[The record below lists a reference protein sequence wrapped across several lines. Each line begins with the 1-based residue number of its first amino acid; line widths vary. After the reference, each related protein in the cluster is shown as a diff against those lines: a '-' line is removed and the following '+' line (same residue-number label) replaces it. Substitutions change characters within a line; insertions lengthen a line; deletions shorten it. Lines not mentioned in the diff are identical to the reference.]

1 MKKIE
6 KKCSKFT
13 KLLIVFGMLFTNLS
27 PLSIVFA
34 ESVNSDVTVSV
45 NNDKL
50 NVNYLGDIDDTD
62 EISVEVNENYT
73 YLDNTTDNSQDA
85 SKVLLG
91 SDFGTNGV
99 ELDSALL
106 SNVIF
111 DGLYE
116 VNVKLYNK
124 TDSEELGE
132 VNFSKNIK
140 HQSGLSYKVYDGT
153 GVTEIIPSS
162 EGKYGVDGEFIIK
175 YKVLAG
181 KISPSDV
188 FKDETTGDFYTA
200 SQLLE
205 KEYSIVENKD
215 GNLYGEYNVLF
226 KVALTKSAG
235 ETTEDFVLEDS
246 VNVMY
251 GEYSDNADLLNSS
264 ADSLLMNSKYIFS
277 GEDKDGKIFVLPTNQ
292 KYLATDILD
301 ILDLA
306 YINNDKV
313 NYVISNSE
321 YSDVMSA
328 TDEVYVDDET
338 VVTITSGDLT
348 ITYKCVMLGDL
359 NNDGIIDNA
368 DLKLLVEKIVNE
380 TEVNDKTDVYKDD
393 ALNTYD
399 AQSMAQVIENN
410 SWDGDVVRMDA
421 TFEPRLELVN
431 EDIVSGDTFV
441 VKYVLP
447 IEQYNVSGIAG
458 LVNYDKS
465 LMELVNINVK
475 NDFIGA
481 NNNGKFL
488 YLGNSLDSSNSE
500 YVMLELTFKALSS
513 GNGTIS
519 VTDNELFNKDTYYNI
534 QDVDVSTQVVI
545 NTSADNKLSSL
556 KVAGQEIQLKSD
568 VLEYRISVDN
578 DVVTPNVEAITNN
591 VAAKVTSIEAPE
603 ELVEGDNIIKVKV
616 TAENGDELVYTII
629 VNRKAKESND
639 NNNSTE
645 TKETKETSSIE
656 DVIYPMYIPSNTY
669 LSNKEKVSKDGGER
683 LILTFDGDNPFMLIE
698 ETVSYEKEH
707 LIVPTYGELE
717 LMASTIAIVNDNSVN
732 WIDNNIEYYVVSD
745 KLSKSELLDIARSVS
760 VLPVSK

>member
-1 MKKIE
+1 MKKIG

-124 TDSEELGE
+124 TDLEELGE
-132 VNFSKNIK
+132 VNFSKNIE

-235 ETTEDFVLEDS
+235 EDTEDFVLEDS

-264 ADSLLMNSKYIFS
+264 ADNLLMNSKYIFS
-277 GEDKDGKIFVLPTNQ
+277 GEDKAGKIFVLPTNQ

-321 YSDVMSA
+321 YSDVMNA

-393 ALNTYD
+393 SLNTYD

-534 QDVDVSTQVVI
+534 QDMDVSTQVVI
-545 NTSADNKLSSL
+545 NTSADNKLRSL

-639 NNNSTE
+639 NNNSTKPVSYQNDNNVAE
-645 TKETKETSSIE
+645 DTQEDINLPAIDDKKNDAIKDNKKDDEKKENNTSRI
-656 DVIYPMYIPSNTY
+656 IIII
-669 LSNKEKVSKDGGER
+669 
-683 LILTFDGDNPFMLIE
+683 LILLVIAGLIYLIFKDDEEDDDIKKANKDINKLKKDNI
-698 ETVSYEKEH
+698 K
-707 LIVPTYGELE
+707 
-717 LMASTIAIVNDNSVN
+717 AST
-732 WIDNNIEYYVVSD
+732 
-745 KLSKSELLDIARSVS
+745 SKSNIKK
-760 VLPVSK
+760 SKK

>member
-116 VNVKLYNK
+116 VNVKLYNI
-124 TDSEELGE
+124 TDSEKLGE
-132 VNFSKNIK
+132 VIFSKNIE

-162 EGKYGVDGEFIIK
+162 EGKYGVDGEFIVK

-181 KISPSDV
+181 NISPSDV

-235 ETTEDFVLEDS
+235 EATEDFVLEDS

-277 GEDKDGKIFVLPTNQ
+277 GEDKAGKIFVLPTNQ

-348 ITYKCVMLGDL
+348 ITYNCVMLGDL

-410 SWDGDVVRMDA
+410 SWDGDVVIMDA

-639 NNNSTE
+639 NNNSTKPVSYQNDNNVAE
-645 TKETKETSSIE
+645 DTQEDINLPAIDDKKNDAIKDNKKDDEKKDNNTSRI
-656 DVIYPMYIPSNTY
+656 VIII
-669 LSNKEKVSKDGGER
+669 
-683 LILTFDGDNPFMLIE
+683 LILLVIAGLIYLIFKDDEEDDDIKKANKDINKLKKDNI
-698 ETVSYEKEH
+698 K
-707 LIVPTYGELE
+707 
-717 LMASTIAIVNDNSVN
+717 AST
-732 WIDNNIEYYVVSD
+732 
-745 KLSKSELLDIARSVS
+745 SKSNIKK
-760 VLPVSK
+760 SKK

>member
-1 MKKIE
+1 MKKIG

-62 EISVEVNENYT
+62 EISVAVNENYT

-99 ELDSALL
+99 EIDSALL

-116 VNVKLYNK
+116 VNVKLYNL

-132 VNFSKNIK
+132 VIFSKNIE

-162 EGKYGVDGEFIIK
+162 EGKYGVDGEFIVK

-277 GEDKDGKIFVLPTNQ
+277 GEDKAGKIFVLPTNQ

-410 SWDGDVVRMDA
+410 SWDGDVVIMDA

-534 QDVDVSTQVVI
+534 QDMDVSTQVVI

-639 NNNSTE
+639 NNNSTKPVSYQNDNNVAE
-645 TKETKETSSIE
+645 DTQEDINLPAIDDKKNDAIKDNKKDDEKKDNNTSRI
-656 DVIYPMYIPSNTY
+656 VIII
-669 LSNKEKVSKDGGER
+669 
-683 LILTFDGDNPFMLIE
+683 LILLVIAGLIYLIFKDDEEDDDIKKANKDINKLKKDNI
-698 ETVSYEKEH
+698 K
-707 LIVPTYGELE
+707 
-717 LMASTIAIVNDNSVN
+717 AST
-732 WIDNNIEYYVVSD
+732 
-745 KLSKSELLDIARSVS
+745 SKSNIKK
-760 VLPVSK
+760 SKK

>member
-1 MKKIE
+1 MKKIG

-45 NNDKL
+45 NNGKL

-91 SDFGTNGV
+91 SDFGKNGV

-132 VNFSKNIK
+132 VIFSKNIE

-162 EGKYGVDGEFIIK
+162 EGKYGVDGEFIVK

-188 FKDETTGDFYTA
+188 FKDKTTGDFYTA

-264 ADSLLMNSKYIFS
+264 ADNLLMNSKYIFS
-277 GEDKDGKIFVLPTNQ
+277 GEDKAGKIFVLPTNQ

-321 YSDVMSA
+321 YSDVINA

-534 QDVDVSTQVVI
+534 QDMDVSTQVVI

-639 NNNSTE
+639 NNNSTKPVSYQNDNNVAE
-645 TKETKETSSIE
+645 DTQEDINLPAIDDKKNDAIKDNKKDDEKKDNNTSRI
-656 DVIYPMYIPSNTY
+656 VIII
-669 LSNKEKVSKDGGER
+669 
-683 LILTFDGDNPFMLIE
+683 LILLVIAGLIYLIFKDDEEDDDIKKTNKDINKLKKDNI
-698 ETVSYEKEH
+698 K
-707 LIVPTYGELE
+707 
-717 LMASTIAIVNDNSVN
+717 AST
-732 WIDNNIEYYVVSD
+732 
-745 KLSKSELLDIARSVS
+745 SKSNIKK
-760 VLPVSK
+760 SKK

>member
-1 MKKIE
+1 MKKIG

-45 NNDKL
+45 NNGKL

-62 EISVEVNENYT
+62 EISVVVNENYT

-85 SKVLLG
+85 SMVLLG

-132 VNFSKNIK
+132 VNFSKNIE

-162 EGKYGVDGEFIIK
+162 EGKYGVDGEFIVK

-235 ETTEDFVLEDS
+235 EATEDFVLEDS

-277 GEDKDGKIFVLPTNQ
+277 GEDKAGKIFVLPTNQ

-410 SWDGDVVRMDA
+410 SWDGDVAIMDA

-534 QDVDVSTQVVI
+534 QDMDVSTQVVI

-639 NNNSTE
+639 NNNSTKPVSYQNDNNVAE
-645 TKETKETSSIE
+645 DTQEDINLPAIDDKKNDAIKDNKKDDEKKENNTSRI
-656 DVIYPMYIPSNTY
+656 IIII
-669 LSNKEKVSKDGGER
+669 
-683 LILTFDGDNPFMLIE
+683 LILLVIAGLIYLIFKDDEEDDDIKKANKDINKLKKDNI
-698 ETVSYEKEH
+698 K
-707 LIVPTYGELE
+707 
-717 LMASTIAIVNDNSVN
+717 AST
-732 WIDNNIEYYVVSD
+732 
-745 KLSKSELLDIARSVS
+745 SKSNIKK
-760 VLPVSK
+760 SKK

>member
-1 MKKIE
+1 MKKIG

-62 EISVEVNENYT
+62 EISVVVNENYT

-116 VNVKLYNK
+116 VNVKLYNI
-124 TDSEELGE
+124 TDSEKLGE
-132 VNFSKNIK
+132 VIFSKNIE

-226 KVALTKSAG
+226 NVALTKSAG
-235 ETTEDFVLEDS
+235 EATEDFVLEDS

-264 ADSLLMNSKYIFS
+264 ADNLLMNSKYIFS
-277 GEDKDGKIFVLPTNQ
+277 GEDKAGKIFVLPTNQ

-301 ILDLA
+301 ILNLA

-393 ALNTYD
+393 ALNTKD

-410 SWDGDVVRMDA
+410 SWDGDVAIMDA

-447 IEQYNVSGIAG
+447 IEQYNASGIAG

-534 QDVDVSTQVVI
+534 QDMDVSTQVVI

-639 NNNSTE
+639 NNNSTKPVSYQNDNNVAE
-645 TKETKETSSIE
+645 DTQEDINLPAIDDKKNDAIKDNKKDDEKKENNTSRI
-656 DVIYPMYIPSNTY
+656 IIII
-669 LSNKEKVSKDGGER
+669 
-683 LILTFDGDNPFMLIE
+683 LILLVIAGLIYLIFKDDEEDDDIKKANKDINKLKKDNI
-698 ETVSYEKEH
+698 K
-707 LIVPTYGELE
+707 
-717 LMASTIAIVNDNSVN
+717 AST
-732 WIDNNIEYYVVSD
+732 
-745 KLSKSELLDIARSVS
+745 SKSNIKK
-760 VLPVSK
+760 SKK

>member
-1 MKKIE
+1 MKKIG

-45 NNDKL
+45 NNGKL

-62 EISVEVNENYT
+62 EISVVVNENYT

-99 ELDSALL
+99 ELNSALL

-132 VNFSKNIK
+132 VIFSKNIE

-162 EGKYGVDGEFIIK
+162 EGKYGVDGEFIVK

-393 ALNTYD
+393 ALNTKD

-410 SWDGDVVRMDA
+410 SWDGDVVIMDA

-534 QDVDVSTQVVI
+534 QDMDVSTQVVI

-639 NNNSTE
+639 NNNSTKPVSYQNDNNVAE
-645 TKETKETSSIE
+645 DTQEDINLPAIDDKKNDAIKDNKKDDEKKENNTSRI
-656 DVIYPMYIPSNTY
+656 IIII
-669 LSNKEKVSKDGGER
+669 
-683 LILTFDGDNPFMLIE
+683 LILLVIAGLIYLIFKDDEEDDDIKKANKDINKLKKDNI
-698 ETVSYEKEH
+698 K
-707 LIVPTYGELE
+707 
-717 LMASTIAIVNDNSVN
+717 AST
-732 WIDNNIEYYVVSD
+732 
-745 KLSKSELLDIARSVS
+745 SKSNIKK
-760 VLPVSK
+760 SKK

>member
-1 MKKIE
+1 MKKIG

-62 EISVEVNENYT
+62 EISVVVNENYT

-99 ELDSALL
+99 EIDSALL

-116 VNVKLYNK
+116 VNVKLCNL

-132 VNFSKNIK
+132 VIFSKNIE

-162 EGKYGVDGEFIIK
+162 EGKYGVDGEFIVK

-235 ETTEDFVLEDS
+235 EATEDFVLEDS

-277 GEDKDGKIFVLPTNQ
+277 GEDKAGKIFVLPTNQ
-292 KYLATDILD
+292 RYLATDILD

-639 NNNSTE
+639 NNNNSTKPVSYQNDNNVAE
-645 TKETKETSSIE
+645 DTQEDINLPAIDDKKNDAIKDNKKDDEKKENNTSRI
-656 DVIYPMYIPSNTY
+656 IIII
-669 LSNKEKVSKDGGER
+669 
-683 LILTFDGDNPFMLIE
+683 LILLVIAGLIYLIFKDDEEDDDIKKANKDINKLKKDNI
-698 ETVSYEKEH
+698 K
-707 LIVPTYGELE
+707 
-717 LMASTIAIVNDNSVN
+717 AST
-732 WIDNNIEYYVVSD
+732 
-745 KLSKSELLDIARSVS
+745 SKSNIKK
-760 VLPVSK
+760 SKK

>member
-62 EISVEVNENYT
+62 EISVAVNENYT

-99 ELDSALL
+99 ELNSALL

-116 VNVKLYNK
+116 VNVKLYNL

-132 VNFSKNIK
+132 VIFSKNIE

-162 EGKYGVDGEFIIK
+162 EGKYGVDGEFIVK

-277 GEDKDGKIFVLPTNQ
+277 GEDKAGKIFVLPTNQ

-410 SWDGDVVRMDA
+410 SWDGDVVIMDA

-441 VKYVLP
+441 VKYILP

-534 QDVDVSTQVVI
+534 QDMDVSTQVVI

-603 ELVEGDNIIKVKV
+603 ELVEGDNVIKVKV

-639 NNNSTE
+639 NNNSTKPVSYQNDNNVAE
-645 TKETKETSSIE
+645 DTQEDINLPAIDDKKNDAIKDNKKDDEKKDNNTSRI
-656 DVIYPMYIPSNTY
+656 VIII
-669 LSNKEKVSKDGGER
+669 
-683 LILTFDGDNPFMLIE
+683 LILLVIAGLIYLIFKDDEEDDDIKKANKDINKLKKDNI
-698 ETVSYEKEH
+698 K
-707 LIVPTYGELE
+707 
-717 LMASTIAIVNDNSVN
+717 AST
-732 WIDNNIEYYVVSD
+732 
-745 KLSKSELLDIARSVS
+745 SKSNIKK
-760 VLPVSK
+760 SKK

>member
-1 MKKIE
+1 MKKIG

-99 ELDSALL
+99 ELNSALL

-116 VNVKLYNK
+116 VNVKLYNL

-132 VNFSKNIK
+132 VNFSKNIE

-162 EGKYGVDGEFIIK
+162 EGKYGVDGEFIVK

-519 VTDNELFNKDTYYNI
+519 VTDNELFNKDNYYNI

-639 NNNSTE
+639 NNNSTKPVSYQNDNNVAE
-645 TKETKETSSIE
+645 DTQEDINLPAIDDKKNDAIKDNKKDDEKKDNNTSRI
-656 DVIYPMYIPSNTY
+656 VIII
-669 LSNKEKVSKDGGER
+669 
-683 LILTFDGDNPFMLIE
+683 LILLVIAGLIYLIFKDDEEDDDIKKANKDINKLKKDNI
-698 ETVSYEKEH
+698 K
-707 LIVPTYGELE
+707 
-717 LMASTIAIVNDNSVN
+717 AST
-732 WIDNNIEYYVVSD
+732 
-745 KLSKSELLDIARSVS
+745 SKSNIKK
-760 VLPVSK
+760 SKK

>member
-1 MKKIE
+1 MKKIG

-85 SKVLLG
+85 SMVLLG

-132 VNFSKNIK
+132 VNFSKNIE

-162 EGKYGVDGEFIIK
+162 EGKYGVDGEFIVK

-181 KISPSDV
+181 NISPSDV

-277 GEDKDGKIFVLPTNQ
+277 GEDKAGKIFVLPTNQ

-534 QDVDVSTQVVI
+534 QDMDVSTQVVI

-639 NNNSTE
+639 NNNSTKPVSYQNDNNVAE
-645 TKETKETSSIE
+645 DTQEDINLPAIDDKKNDAIKDNKKDDEKKDNNTSRI
-656 DVIYPMYIPSNTY
+656 VIII
-669 LSNKEKVSKDGGER
+669 
-683 LILTFDGDNPFMLIE
+683 LILLVIAGLIYLIFKDDEEDDDIKKANKDINKLKKDNI
-698 ETVSYEKEH
+698 K
-707 LIVPTYGELE
+707 
-717 LMASTIAIVNDNSVN
+717 AST
-732 WIDNNIEYYVVSD
+732 
-745 KLSKSELLDIARSVS
+745 SKSNIKK
-760 VLPVSK
+760 SKK

>member
-1 MKKIE
+1 MKKIG

-13 KLLIVFGMLFTNLS
+13 KLLIVFGILFTNLS

-50 NVNYLGDIDDTD
+50 NVNYLGDVDDTD

-99 ELDSALL
+99 ELDSSLL

-116 VNVKLYNK
+116 VNVKLYNL

-132 VNFSKNIK
+132 VIFSKNIE

-162 EGKYGVDGEFIIK
+162 EGKYGVDGEFIVK

-235 ETTEDFVLEDS
+235 EATEDFVLEDS

-277 GEDKDGKIFVLPTNQ
+277 GEDKAGKIFVLPTNQ

-348 ITYKCVMLGDL
+348 ITYKCVMIGDL
-359 NNDGIIDNA
+359 NNDGIIDNT

-410 SWDGDVVRMDA
+410 SWDGDVAVMDA
-421 TFEPRLELVN
+421 TFDPRLELVN

-534 QDVDVSTQVVI
+534 QDMDVSTQVVI

-556 KVAGQEIQLKSD
+556 KVAGQEIQLKSG

-639 NNNSTE
+639 NNNSTKPVSYQNDNNVAE
-645 TKETKETSSIE
+645 DTQEDINLPAIDDKKNDAIKDNKKDDEKKENNTSRI
-656 DVIYPMYIPSNTY
+656 IIII
-669 LSNKEKVSKDGGER
+669 
-683 LILTFDGDNPFMLIE
+683 LILLVIAGLIYLIFKDDEEDDDIKKANKDINKLKKDNI
-698 ETVSYEKEH
+698 K
-707 LIVPTYGELE
+707 
-717 LMASTIAIVNDNSVN
+717 AST
-732 WIDNNIEYYVVSD
+732 
-745 KLSKSELLDIARSVS
+745 SKSNIKK
-760 VLPVSK
+760 SKK

>member
-1 MKKIE
+1 MKKIG

-45 NNDKL
+45 NNGKL

-62 EISVEVNENYT
+62 EISVVVNENYT

-85 SKVLLG
+85 SMVLLG

-132 VNFSKNIK
+132 VNFSKNIE

-162 EGKYGVDGEFIIK
+162 EGKYGVDGEFIVK

-181 KISPSDV
+181 NISPSDV

-235 ETTEDFVLEDS
+235 EATEDFVLEDS

-277 GEDKDGKIFVLPTNQ
+277 GEDKAGKIFVLPTNQ

-321 YSDVMSA
+321 YSDVMGA

-534 QDVDVSTQVVI
+534 QDMDVSTQVVI

-639 NNNSTE
+639 NNNSTKPVSYQNDNNVAE
-645 TKETKETSSIE
+645 DTQEDINLPAIDDKKNDAIKDNKKDDEKKDNNTSRI
-656 DVIYPMYIPSNTY
+656 IIII
-669 LSNKEKVSKDGGER
+669 
-683 LILTFDGDNPFMLIE
+683 LILLVIAGLIYLIFKDDEEDDDIKKANKDINKLKKDNI
-698 ETVSYEKEH
+698 K
-707 LIVPTYGELE
+707 
-717 LMASTIAIVNDNSVN
+717 AST
-732 WIDNNIEYYVVSD
+732 
-745 KLSKSELLDIARSVS
+745 SKSNIKK
-760 VLPVSK
+760 SKK

>member
-1 MKKIE
+1 MKKIG

-62 EISVEVNENYT
+62 EISVAVNENYT

-99 ELDSALL
+99 ELNSALL

-116 VNVKLYNK
+116 VNVKLYNL

-132 VNFSKNIK
+132 VIFSKNIE

-162 EGKYGVDGEFIIK
+162 EGKYGVDGEFIVK

-277 GEDKDGKIFVLPTNQ
+277 GEDKAGKIFVLPTNQ

-410 SWDGDVVRMDA
+410 SWDGDVVIMDA

-534 QDVDVSTQVVI
+534 QDMDVSTQVVI

-639 NNNSTE
+639 NNNSTKPVSYQNDNNVAE
-645 TKETKETSSIE
+645 DTQEDINLPAIDDKKNDAIKDNKKDDEKKDNNTSRI
-656 DVIYPMYIPSNTY
+656 VIII
-669 LSNKEKVSKDGGER
+669 
-683 LILTFDGDNPFMLIE
+683 LILLVIAGLIYLIFKDDEEDDDIKKANKDINKLKKDNI
-698 ETVSYEKEH
+698 K
-707 LIVPTYGELE
+707 
-717 LMASTIAIVNDNSVN
+717 AST
-732 WIDNNIEYYVVSD
+732 
-745 KLSKSELLDIARSVS
+745 SKSNIKK
-760 VLPVSK
+760 SKK

>member
-1 MKKIE
+1 MKKIG

-45 NNDKL
+45 NNGKL

-62 EISVEVNENYT
+62 EISVVVNENYT

-116 VNVKLYNK
+116 VNVKLYNL

-132 VNFSKNIK
+132 VIFSKNIE

-162 EGKYGVDGEFIIK
+162 EGKYGVDGEFIVK

-277 GEDKDGKIFVLPTNQ
+277 GEDKAGKIFVLPTNQ

-321 YSDVMSA
+321 YSDVMNA

-410 SWDGDVVRMDA
+410 SWDGEVVIMDA

-500 YVMLELTFKALSS
+500 YVMLELTFKTLSS

-534 QDVDVSTQVVI
+534 QDMDVSTQVVI

-556 KVAGQEIQLKSD
+556 KVAGQEIQLKSG

-639 NNNSTE
+639 NNNSTKPVSYQNDNNVAE
-645 TKETKETSSIE
+645 DTQEDINLPAIDDKKNDAIKDNKKDDEKKDNNTSRI
-656 DVIYPMYIPSNTY
+656 VIII
-669 LSNKEKVSKDGGER
+669 
-683 LILTFDGDNPFMLIE
+683 LILLVIAGLIYLIFKDDEEDDDIKKANKDINKLKKDNI
-698 ETVSYEKEH
+698 K
-707 LIVPTYGELE
+707 
-717 LMASTIAIVNDNSVN
+717 AST
-732 WIDNNIEYYVVSD
+732 
-745 KLSKSELLDIARSVS
+745 SKSNIKK
-760 VLPVSK
+760 SKK

>member
-1 MKKIE
+1 MKKIG

-45 NNDKL
+45 NNDKI
-50 NVNYLGDIDDTD
+50 NVNYLGDVDDTD

-99 ELDSALL
+99 ELDSSLL

-116 VNVKLYNK
+116 VNVKLYNL

-132 VNFSKNIK
+132 VIFSKNIE

-162 EGKYGVDGEFIIK
+162 EGKYSVDGEFIVK

-235 ETTEDFVLEDS
+235 EATEDFVLEDS
-246 VNVMY
+246 INVMY

-277 GEDKDGKIFVLPTNQ
+277 GEDKAGKIFVLPTNQ

-301 ILDLA
+301 ILDSA

-348 ITYKCVMLGDL
+348 ITYKCVMIGDL
-359 NNDGIIDNA
+359 NNDGIIDNT

-410 SWDGDVVRMDA
+410 SWDGDVAVMDA

-447 IEQYNVSGIAG
+447 IGRYNVSGIAG

-534 QDVDVSTQVVI
+534 QDMDVSTQVVI

-556 KVAGQEIQLKSD
+556 KVAGQEIQLKSG

-603 ELVEGDNIIKVKV
+603 ELVEGDNIVKVKV

-639 NNNSTE
+639 NNNSTKPVSYQNDNNVAE
-645 TKETKETSSIE
+645 DTQEDINLPAIDDKKNDAIKDNKKDDEKKE
-656 DVIYPMYIPSNTY
+656 SNT
-669 LSNKEKVSKDGGER
+669 SR
-683 LILTFDGDNPFMLIE
+683 IIIIILILLVIAGLIYLIFKDDEEDDDIKKANKDINKLKKDNI
-698 ETVSYEKEH
+698 K
-707 LIVPTYGELE
+707 
-717 LMASTIAIVNDNSVN
+717 AST
-732 WIDNNIEYYVVSD
+732 
-745 KLSKSELLDIARSVS
+745 SKSNIKK
-760 VLPVSK
+760 SKK

>member
-1 MKKIE
+1 MKKIG

-62 EISVEVNENYT
+62 EISVAVNENYT

-99 ELDSALL
+99 EIDSALL

-116 VNVKLYNK
+116 VNVKLYNL

-132 VNFSKNIK
+132 VIFSKNIE

-162 EGKYGVDGEFIIK
+162 EGKYGVDGEFIVK

-410 SWDGDVVRMDA
+410 SWDGDVVIMDA

-441 VKYVLP
+441 VKYILP

-534 QDVDVSTQVVI
+534 QDMDVSTQVVI

-603 ELVEGDNIIKVKV
+603 ELVEGDNVIKVKV

-639 NNNSTE
+639 NNNSTKPVSYQNDNNVAE
-645 TKETKETSSIE
+645 DTQEDINLPAIDDKKNDAIKDNKKDDEKKDNNTSRI
-656 DVIYPMYIPSNTY
+656 VIII
-669 LSNKEKVSKDGGER
+669 
-683 LILTFDGDNPFMLIE
+683 LILLVIAGLIYLIFKDDEEDDDIKKANKDINKLKKDNI
-698 ETVSYEKEH
+698 K
-707 LIVPTYGELE
+707 
-717 LMASTIAIVNDNSVN
+717 AST
-732 WIDNNIEYYVVSD
+732 
-745 KLSKSELLDIARSVS
+745 SKSNIKK
-760 VLPVSK
+760 SKK

>member
-85 SKVLLG
+85 SMVLLG

-124 TDSEELGE
+124 TDLEELGE
-132 VNFSKNIK
+132 VIFSKNIE

-162 EGKYGVDGEFIIK
+162 EGKYGVDGEFIVK

-235 ETTEDFVLEDS
+235 EATEDFVLEDS

-277 GEDKDGKIFVLPTNQ
+277 GEDKAGKIFVLPTNQ

-410 SWDGDVVRMDA
+410 SWDGDVVIMDA

-534 QDVDVSTQVVI
+534 QDMDVSTQVVI

-639 NNNSTE
+639 NNNSTKPVSYQNDNNVAE
-645 TKETKETSSIE
+645 DTQEDINLPAIDDKKNDAIKDNKKDDEKKENNTSRI
-656 DVIYPMYIPSNTY
+656 IIII
-669 LSNKEKVSKDGGER
+669 
-683 LILTFDGDNPFMLIE
+683 LILLVIAGLIYLIFKDDEEDDDIKKANKDINKLKKDNI
-698 ETVSYEKEH
+698 K
-707 LIVPTYGELE
+707 
-717 LMASTIAIVNDNSVN
+717 AST
-732 WIDNNIEYYVVSD
+732 
-745 KLSKSELLDIARSVS
+745 SKSNIKK
-760 VLPVSK
+760 SKK

>member
-1 MKKIE
+1 MKKIG

-45 NNDKL
+45 NNGKL

-62 EISVEVNENYT
+62 EISVVVNENYT

-85 SKVLLG
+85 SMVLLG

-132 VNFSKNIK
+132 VNFSKNIE

-162 EGKYGVDGEFIIK
+162 EGKYGVDGEFIVK

-181 KISPSDV
+181 NISPSDV

-235 ETTEDFVLEDS
+235 EATEDFVLEDS

-264 ADSLLMNSKYIFS
+264 ADNLLMNSKYIFS
-277 GEDKDGKIFVLPTNQ
+277 GEDKAGKIFVLPTNQ
-292 KYLATDILD
+292 RYLATDILD
-301 ILDLA
+301 ILNLA

-321 YSDVMSA
+321 YSDVMNA

-399 AQSMAQVIENN
+399 AQSMAQVIKNN

-534 QDVDVSTQVVI
+534 QDMDVSTQVVI

-639 NNNSTE
+639 NNNSTKPVSYQNDNNVAE
-645 TKETKETSSIE
+645 DTQEDINLPAIDDKKNDAIKDNKKDDEKKENNTSRI
-656 DVIYPMYIPSNTY
+656 IIII
-669 LSNKEKVSKDGGER
+669 
-683 LILTFDGDNPFMLIE
+683 LILLVIAGLIYLIFKDDEEDDDIKKANKDINKLKKDNI
-698 ETVSYEKEH
+698 K
-707 LIVPTYGELE
+707 
-717 LMASTIAIVNDNSVN
+717 AST
-732 WIDNNIEYYVVSD
+732 
-745 KLSKSELLDIARSVS
+745 SKSNIKK
-760 VLPVSK
+760 SKK

>member
-1 MKKIE
+1 MKKIG

-50 NVNYLGDIDDTD
+50 NVNYLGDVDDTD

-99 ELDSALL
+99 ELDSTLL

-116 VNVKLYNK
+116 VNVKLYNL

-132 VNFSKNIK
+132 VIFSKNIE

-162 EGKYGVDGEFIIK
+162 EGKYGVDGEFIVK

-235 ETTEDFVLEDS
+235 EATENFVLEDS

-348 ITYKCVMLGDL
+348 ITYKCVMIGDL

-410 SWDGDVVRMDA
+410 SWDGDVAVMDA

-447 IEQYNVSGIAG
+447 IERYNVSGIAG

-500 YVMLELTFKALSS
+500 YVMFELTFKALSS

-519 VTDNELFNKDTYYNI
+519 VTDNELFNKDTYYNT
-534 QDVDVSTQVVI
+534 QDMDVSTQVVI
-545 NTSADNKLSSL
+545 NTSADNELSSL
-556 KVAGQEIQLKSD
+556 KVAGQEIQLKSG

-639 NNNSTE
+639 NNNSTKPVSYQNDNNVAE
-645 TKETKETSSIE
+645 DTQEDINLPANDDKKNDAIKDNKKDDEKKETNTSRI
-656 DVIYPMYIPSNTY
+656 IIII
-669 LSNKEKVSKDGGER
+669 
-683 LILTFDGDNPFMLIE
+683 LILLVIAGLIYLIFKDDEEDDDIKKANKDINKLKKDNI
-698 ETVSYEKEH
+698 K
-707 LIVPTYGELE
+707 
-717 LMASTIAIVNDNSVN
+717 AST
-732 WIDNNIEYYVVSD
+732 
-745 KLSKSELLDIARSVS
+745 SKSNIKK
-760 VLPVSK
+760 SKK

>member
-1 MKKIE
+1 MKKIG

-73 YLDNTTDNSQDA
+73 YLDNTTDDSQDA
-85 SKVLLG
+85 SNVLLG

-132 VNFSKNIK
+132 VIFSKNIE

-162 EGKYGVDGEFIIK
+162 EGKYGVDGEFIVK

-226 KVALTKSAG
+226 NVALTKSAG
-235 ETTEDFVLEDS
+235 EATEDFVLEDS

-534 QDVDVSTQVVI
+534 QDMDVSTQVVI

-639 NNNSTE
+639 NNNSTKPVSYQNDNNVAE
-645 TKETKETSSIE
+645 DTQEDINLPAIDDKKNDAIKDNKKDDEKKDNNTSRI
-656 DVIYPMYIPSNTY
+656 VIII
-669 LSNKEKVSKDGGER
+669 
-683 LILTFDGDNPFMLIE
+683 LILLVIAGLIYLIFKDDEEDDDIKKANKDINKLKKDNI
-698 ETVSYEKEH
+698 K
-707 LIVPTYGELE
+707 
-717 LMASTIAIVNDNSVN
+717 AST
-732 WIDNNIEYYVVSD
+732 
-745 KLSKSELLDIARSVS
+745 SKSNIKK
-760 VLPVSK
+760 SKK

>member
-1 MKKIE
+1 MKKIG

-45 NNDKL
+45 NNGKL

-62 EISVEVNENYT
+62 EISVVVNENYT

-124 TDSEELGE
+124 TDLEELGE
-132 VNFSKNIK
+132 VNFSKNIE

-235 ETTEDFVLEDS
+235 EATEDFVLEDS

-277 GEDKDGKIFVLPTNQ
+277 GEDKAGKIFVLPTNQ

-321 YSDVMSA
+321 YSDVMGA

-410 SWDGDVVRMDA
+410 SWDGDVAIMDA

-639 NNNSTE
+639 NNNSTKPVSYQNDNNVAE
-645 TKETKETSSIE
+645 DTQEDINLPAIDDKKNDAIKDNKKDDEKKENNTSRI
-656 DVIYPMYIPSNTY
+656 IIII
-669 LSNKEKVSKDGGER
+669 
-683 LILTFDGDNPFMLIE
+683 LILLVIAGLIYLIFKDDEEDDDIKKANKDINKLKKDNI
-698 ETVSYEKEH
+698 K
-707 LIVPTYGELE
+707 
-717 LMASTIAIVNDNSVN
+717 AST
-732 WIDNNIEYYVVSD
+732 
-745 KLSKSELLDIARSVS
+745 SKSNIKK
-760 VLPVSK
+760 SKK

>member
-1 MKKIE
+1 MKKIG

-116 VNVKLYNK
+116 VNVKLYNI
-124 TDSEELGE
+124 TDSEKLGE
-132 VNFSKNIK
+132 VIFSKNIE
-140 HQSGLSYKVYDGT
+140 HQSGLSYKVYDET

-162 EGKYGVDGEFIIK
+162 EGKYGVDGEFIVK

-277 GEDKDGKIFVLPTNQ
+277 GEDKAGKIFVLPTNQ

-313 NYVISNSE
+313 NYVISNSK
-321 YSDVMSA
+321 YSDVMGA

-348 ITYKCVMLGDL
+348 ITYNCVMLGDL
-359 NNDGIIDNA
+359 NNNGIIDNA

-380 TEVNDKTDVYKDD
+380 TKVNDKTNVYKDD
-393 ALNTYD
+393 ALNTKD

-410 SWDGDVVRMDA
+410 SWDGDVVIMDA

-639 NNNSTE
+639 NNNSTKPVSYQNDNNVAE
-645 TKETKETSSIE
+645 DTQEDINLPAIDDKKNDAIKDNKKDDEKKDNNTSRI
-656 DVIYPMYIPSNTY
+656 VIII
-669 LSNKEKVSKDGGER
+669 
-683 LILTFDGDNPFMLIE
+683 LILLVIAGLIYLIFKDDEEDDDIKKANKDINKLKKDNI
-698 ETVSYEKEH
+698 K
-707 LIVPTYGELE
+707 
-717 LMASTIAIVNDNSVN
+717 AST
-732 WIDNNIEYYVVSD
+732 
-745 KLSKSELLDIARSVS
+745 SKSNIKK
-760 VLPVSK
+760 SKK

>member
-1 MKKIE
+1 MKKIG

-62 EISVEVNENYT
+62 EISVAVNENYT

-99 ELDSALL
+99 EIDSALL

-116 VNVKLYNK
+116 VNVKLYNL

-132 VNFSKNIK
+132 VIFSKNIE

-162 EGKYGVDGEFIIK
+162 EGKYGVDGEFIVK

-277 GEDKDGKIFVLPTNQ
+277 GEDKAGKIFVLPTNQ

-399 AQSMAQVIENN
+399 VQSMAQVIENN
-410 SWDGDVVRMDA
+410 SWDGDVVIMDA

-441 VKYVLP
+441 VKYILP

-534 QDVDVSTQVVI
+534 QDMDVSTQVVI

-639 NNNSTE
+639 NNNSTKPVSYQNDNNVAE
-645 TKETKETSSIE
+645 DTQEDINLPAIDDKKNDAIKDNKKDDEKKDNNTSRI
-656 DVIYPMYIPSNTY
+656 VIII
-669 LSNKEKVSKDGGER
+669 
-683 LILTFDGDNPFMLIE
+683 LILLVIAGLIYLIFKDDEEDDDIKKANKDINKLKKDNI
-698 ETVSYEKEH
+698 K
-707 LIVPTYGELE
+707 
-717 LMASTIAIVNDNSVN
+717 AST
-732 WIDNNIEYYVVSD
+732 
-745 KLSKSELLDIARSVS
+745 SKSNIKK
-760 VLPVSK
+760 SKK

>member
-1 MKKIE
+1 MKKIG

-50 NVNYLGDIDDTD
+50 NVNYLGDVDDTD
-62 EISVEVNENYT
+62 EISVTVNENYT

-99 ELDSALL
+99 ELDSTLL

-116 VNVKLYNK
+116 VNVKLYNL

-132 VNFSKNIK
+132 VIFSKNIE

-162 EGKYGVDGEFIIK
+162 EGKYGVDGEFIVK

-235 ETTEDFVLEDS
+235 EATENFVLEDS

-348 ITYKCVMLGDL
+348 ITYKCVMIGDL

-368 DLKLLVEKIVNE
+368 DLKLLVEKIINE
-380 TEVNDKTDVYKDD
+380 TEVSDKTDVYKDEV
-393 ALNTYD
+393 LNTYD

-410 SWDGDVVRMDA
+410 SWDCDVVSMDA

-500 YVMLELTFKALSS
+500 YVMFELTFKALSS

-519 VTDNELFNKDTYYNI
+519 VTDNELFNKDTYYNT
-534 QDVDVSTQVVI
+534 QDMDVSTQVVI

-556 KVAGQEIQLKSD
+556 KVAGQEIQLKSG

-603 ELVEGDNIIKVKV
+603 ELVEGDNIVKVKV

-639 NNNSTE
+639 NNNSTKPVSYQNDNNVAE
-645 TKETKETSSIE
+645 DTQEDINLPANDDKKNDAIKDNKKDDEKKE
-656 DVIYPMYIPSNTY
+656 SNT
-669 LSNKEKVSKDGGER
+669 SR
-683 LILTFDGDNPFMLIE
+683 IIIIILILLVIAGLIYLIFKDDEEDDDIKKANKDINKLKKDNI
-698 ETVSYEKEH
+698 K
-707 LIVPTYGELE
+707 
-717 LMASTIAIVNDNSVN
+717 AST
-732 WIDNNIEYYVVSD
+732 
-745 KLSKSELLDIARSVS
+745 SKSNIKK
-760 VLPVSK
+760 SKK

>member
-62 EISVEVNENYT
+62 EISVVVNENYT

-99 ELDSALL
+99 EIDSALL

-116 VNVKLYNK
+116 VNVKLYNL

-132 VNFSKNIK
+132 VIFSKNIE

-162 EGKYGVDGEFIIK
+162 EGKYGVDGEFIVK

-277 GEDKDGKIFVLPTNQ
+277 GEDKAGKIFVLPTNQ

-410 SWDGDVVRMDA
+410 SWDGDVVIMDA

-534 QDVDVSTQVVI
+534 QDMDVSTQVVI

-639 NNNSTE
+639 NNNSTKPVSYQNDNNVAE
-645 TKETKETSSIE
+645 DTQEDINLPAIDDKKNDAIKDNKKDDEKKDNNTSRI
-656 DVIYPMYIPSNTY
+656 VIII
-669 LSNKEKVSKDGGER
+669 
-683 LILTFDGDNPFMLIE
+683 LILLVIAGLIYLIFKDDEEDDDIKKANKDINKLKKDNI
-698 ETVSYEKEH
+698 K
-707 LIVPTYGELE
+707 
-717 LMASTIAIVNDNSVN
+717 AST
-732 WIDNNIEYYVVSD
+732 
-745 KLSKSELLDIARSVS
+745 SKSNIKK
-760 VLPVSK
+760 SKK

>member
-1 MKKIE
+1 MKKIG

-45 NNDKL
+45 NNGKL

-85 SKVLLG
+85 SMVLLG
-91 SDFGTNGV
+91 SDFGKNGV

-132 VNFSKNIK
+132 VNFSKNIE

-162 EGKYGVDGEFIIK
+162 EGKYGVDGEFIVK

-188 FKDETTGDFYTA
+188 FKDKTTGDFYTA

-264 ADSLLMNSKYIFS
+264 ADNLLMNSKYIFS
-277 GEDKDGKIFVLPTNQ
+277 GEDKAGKIFVLPTNQ

-321 YSDVMSA
+321 YSDVINA

-410 SWDGDVVRMDA
+410 SWDGDVVIMDA

-534 QDVDVSTQVVI
+534 QDMDVSTQVVI

-639 NNNSTE
+639 NNNSTKPVSYQNDNNVAE
-645 TKETKETSSIE
+645 DTQEDINLPAIDDKKNDAIKDNKKDDEKKDNNTSRI
-656 DVIYPMYIPSNTY
+656 VIII
-669 LSNKEKVSKDGGER
+669 
-683 LILTFDGDNPFMLIE
+683 LILLVIAGLIYLIFKDDEEDDDIKKANKDINKLKKDNI
-698 ETVSYEKEH
+698 K
-707 LIVPTYGELE
+707 
-717 LMASTIAIVNDNSVN
+717 AST
-732 WIDNNIEYYVVSD
+732 
-745 KLSKSELLDIARSVS
+745 SKSNIKK
-760 VLPVSK
+760 SKK

>member
-1 MKKIE
+1 MKKIG

-62 EISVEVNENYT
+62 EISVAVNENYT

-99 ELDSALL
+99 EIDSALL

-116 VNVKLYNK
+116 VNVKLYNL

-132 VNFSKNIK
+132 VIFSKNIE

-277 GEDKDGKIFVLPTNQ
+277 GEDKAGKIFVLPTNQ

-410 SWDGDVVRMDA
+410 SWDGDVVIMDA

-441 VKYVLP
+441 VKYILP

-534 QDVDVSTQVVI
+534 QDMDVSTQVVI

-639 NNNSTE
+639 NNNSTKPVSYQNDNNVAE
-645 TKETKETSSIE
+645 DTQEDINLPAIDDKKNDAIKDNKKDDEKKDNNTSRI
-656 DVIYPMYIPSNTY
+656 VIII
-669 LSNKEKVSKDGGER
+669 
-683 LILTFDGDNPFMLIE
+683 LILLVIAGLIYLIFKDDEEDDDIKKANKDINKLKKDNI
-698 ETVSYEKEH
+698 K
-707 LIVPTYGELE
+707 
-717 LMASTIAIVNDNSVN
+717 AST
-732 WIDNNIEYYVVSD
+732 
-745 KLSKSELLDIARSVS
+745 SKSNIKK
-760 VLPVSK
+760 SKK

>member
-1 MKKIE
+1 MKKIG

-62 EISVEVNENYT
+62 EISVVVNENYT

-116 VNVKLYNK
+116 VNVKLYNI
-124 TDSEELGE
+124 TDSEKLGE
-132 VNFSKNIK
+132 VIFSKNIE
-140 HQSGLSYKVYDGT
+140 HQSGLSYKVYDET

-251 GEYSDNADLLNSS
+251 GEYSDNADLLNIS
-264 ADSLLMNSKYIFS
+264 ADNLLMNSKYIFS
-277 GEDKDGKIFVLPTNQ
+277 GEDKAGKIFVLPTNQ

-321 YSDVMSA
+321 YSDVMNA

-410 SWDGDVVRMDA
+410 SWDGDVAIMDA

-488 YLGNSLDSSNSE
+488 YIGNSLDSSNSE

-534 QDVDVSTQVVI
+534 QDMDVSTQVVI

-639 NNNSTE
+639 NNNSTKPVSYQNDNNVAE
-645 TKETKETSSIE
+645 DTQEDINLPAIDDKKNDAIKDNKKDDEKKENNTSRI
-656 DVIYPMYIPSNTY
+656 IIII
-669 LSNKEKVSKDGGER
+669 
-683 LILTFDGDNPFMLIE
+683 LILLVIAGLIYLIFKDDEEDDDIKKANKDINKLKKDNI
-698 ETVSYEKEH
+698 K
-707 LIVPTYGELE
+707 
-717 LMASTIAIVNDNSVN
+717 AST
-732 WIDNNIEYYVVSD
+732 
-745 KLSKSELLDIARSVS
+745 SKSNIKK
-760 VLPVSK
+760 SKK

>member
-62 EISVEVNENYT
+62 EISVVVNENYT

-116 VNVKLYNK
+116 VNVKLYNL

-132 VNFSKNIK
+132 VIFSKNIE

-162 EGKYGVDGEFIIK
+162 EGKYGVDGEFIVK

-235 ETTEDFVLEDS
+235 EATEDFVLEDS

-277 GEDKDGKIFVLPTNQ
+277 GEDKAGKIFVLPTNQ

-321 YSDVMSA
+321 YSDVMNA

-410 SWDGDVVRMDA
+410 SWDGDVAIMDA

-534 QDVDVSTQVVI
+534 QDMDVSTQVVI

-639 NNNSTE
+639 NNNSTKPVSYQNDNNVAE
-645 TKETKETSSIE
+645 DTQEDINLPAIDDKKNDAIKDNKKDDEKKENNTSRI
-656 DVIYPMYIPSNTY
+656 IIII
-669 LSNKEKVSKDGGER
+669 
-683 LILTFDGDNPFMLIE
+683 LILLVIAGLIYLIFKDDEEDDDIKKANKDINKLKKDNI
-698 ETVSYEKEH
+698 K
-707 LIVPTYGELE
+707 
-717 LMASTIAIVNDNSVN
+717 AST
-732 WIDNNIEYYVVSD
+732 
-745 KLSKSELLDIARSVS
+745 SKSNIKK
-760 VLPVSK
+760 SKK

>member
-1 MKKIE
+1 MKKIG

-50 NVNYLGDIDDTD
+50 NVNYLGDVDDTD
-62 EISVEVNENYT
+62 EISVTVNENYT

-99 ELDSALL
+99 ELDSSLL

-116 VNVKLYNK
+116 VNVKLYNL

-132 VNFSKNIK
+132 VIFSKNIE

-162 EGKYGVDGEFIIK
+162 EGKYGVDGEFIVK

-235 ETTEDFVLEDS
+235 EATENFVLEDS

-348 ITYKCVMLGDL
+348 ITYKCVMIGDL

-368 DLKLLVEKIVNE
+368 DLKLLVEKIINE
-380 TEVNDKTDVYKDD
+380 TEVSDKTDVYKDEV
-393 ALNTYD
+393 LNTYD

-410 SWDGDVVRMDA
+410 SWDGDVAVMDA

-447 IEQYNVSGIAG
+447 IERYNVSGIAG

-475 NDFIGA
+475 KDFIGA

-500 YVMLELTFKALSS
+500 YVMFELTFKALSS

-519 VTDNELFNKDTYYNI
+519 VTDNELFNKDTYYNT
-534 QDVDVSTQVVI
+534 QDMDVSTQVVI
-545 NTSADNKLSSL
+545 NTSADNELSSL
-556 KVAGQEIQLKSD
+556 KVAGQEIQLKSG

-639 NNNSTE
+639 NNNSTKPVSYQNDNNVAE
-645 TKETKETSSIE
+645 DTQEDINLPAIDDKKNDTTKDNKKDDEKKE
-656 DVIYPMYIPSNTY
+656 SNT
-669 LSNKEKVSKDGGER
+669 SR
-683 LILTFDGDNPFMLIE
+683 IIIIILILLVIAGLIYLIFKDDE
-698 ETVSYEKEH
+698 EDDDIKKANKDINKLKKEN
-707 LIVPTYGELE
+707 IK
-717 LMASTIAIVNDNSVN
+717 AST
-732 WIDNNIEYYVVSD
+732 
-745 KLSKSELLDIARSVS
+745 SKSNIKK
-760 VLPVSK
+760 SKK

>member
-1 MKKIE
+1 MKKIG

-62 EISVEVNENYT
+62 EISVVVNENYT

-116 VNVKLYNK
+116 VNVKLYNI
-124 TDSEELGE
+124 TDSEKLGE
-132 VNFSKNIK
+132 VIFSKNIE

-264 ADSLLMNSKYIFS
+264 ADNLLMNSKYIFS
-277 GEDKDGKIFVLPTNQ
+277 GEDKAGKIFVLPTNQ

-301 ILDLA
+301 ILNLA

-393 ALNTYD
+393 ALNTKD

-410 SWDGDVVRMDA
+410 SWDGDVAIMDA

-447 IEQYNVSGIAG
+447 IEQYNASGIAG

-534 QDVDVSTQVVI
+534 QDMDVSTQVVI

-639 NNNSTE
+639 NNNSTKPVSYQNDNNVAE
-645 TKETKETSSIE
+645 DTQEDINLPAIDDKKNDAIKDNKKDDEKKENNTSRI
-656 DVIYPMYIPSNTY
+656 IIII
-669 LSNKEKVSKDGGER
+669 
-683 LILTFDGDNPFMLIE
+683 LILLVIAGLIYLIFKDDEEDDDIKKANKDINKLKKDNI
-698 ETVSYEKEH
+698 K
-707 LIVPTYGELE
+707 
-717 LMASTIAIVNDNSVN
+717 AST
-732 WIDNNIEYYVVSD
+732 
-745 KLSKSELLDIARSVS
+745 SKSNIKK
-760 VLPVSK
+760 SKK

>member
-1 MKKIE
+1 MKKIG

-50 NVNYLGDIDDTD
+50 NVNYLGDVDDTD
-62 EISVEVNENYT
+62 EISVAVNENYT

-99 ELDSALL
+99 EIDSALL

-116 VNVKLYNK
+116 VNVKLYNL

-132 VNFSKNIK
+132 VIFSKNIE

-162 EGKYGVDGEFIIK
+162 EGKYGVDGEFIVK

-226 KVALTKSAG
+226 NVALTKSAG
-235 ETTEDFVLEDS
+235 EATEDFVLEDS

-277 GEDKDGKIFVLPTNQ
+277 GEDKAGKIFVLPTNQ

-399 AQSMAQVIENN
+399 VQSMAQVIENN
-410 SWDGDVVRMDA
+410 SWDGDVVIMDA

-431 EDIVSGDTFV
+431 EDIVSGDIFV

-534 QDVDVSTQVVI
+534 QDMDVSTQVVI

-639 NNNSTE
+639 NNNSTKPVSYQNDNNVAE
-645 TKETKETSSIE
+645 DTQEDINLPAIDDKKNDAIKDNKKDDEKKENNTSRI
-656 DVIYPMYIPSNTY
+656 IIII
-669 LSNKEKVSKDGGER
+669 
-683 LILTFDGDNPFMLIE
+683 LILLVIAGLIYLIFKDDEEDDDIKKANKDINKLKKDNI
-698 ETVSYEKEH
+698 K
-707 LIVPTYGELE
+707 
-717 LMASTIAIVNDNSVN
+717 AST
-732 WIDNNIEYYVVSD
+732 
-745 KLSKSELLDIARSVS
+745 SKSNIKK
-760 VLPVSK
+760 SKK

>member
-1 MKKIE
+1 MKKIG

-62 EISVEVNENYT
+62 EISVAVNENYT

-99 ELDSALL
+99 EIDSALL

-116 VNVKLYNK
+116 VNVKLYNL

-132 VNFSKNIK
+132 VIFSKNIE

-162 EGKYGVDGEFIIK
+162 EGKYGVDGEFIVK

-410 SWDGDVVRMDA
+410 SWDGDVVIMDA

-441 VKYVLP
+441 VKYILP

-534 QDVDVSTQVVI
+534 QDMDVSTQVVI

-639 NNNSTE
+639 NNNSTKPVSYQNDNNVAE
-645 TKETKETSSIE
+645 DTQEDINLPAIDDKKNDAIKDNKKDDEKKDNNTSRI
-656 DVIYPMYIPSNTY
+656 VIII
-669 LSNKEKVSKDGGER
+669 
-683 LILTFDGDNPFMLIE
+683 LILLVIAGLIYLIFKDDEEDDDIKKANKDINKLKKDNI
-698 ETVSYEKEH
+698 K
-707 LIVPTYGELE
+707 
-717 LMASTIAIVNDNSVN
+717 AST
-732 WIDNNIEYYVVSD
+732 
-745 KLSKSELLDIARSVS
+745 SKSNIKK
-760 VLPVSK
+760 SKK

>member
-1 MKKIE
+1 MKKIG

-45 NNDKL
+45 NNGKL

-62 EISVEVNENYT
+62 EISVVVNENYT

-99 ELDSALL
+99 EIDSALL

-116 VNVKLYNK
+116 VNVKLCNL

-132 VNFSKNIK
+132 VIFSKNIE

-162 EGKYGVDGEFIIK
+162 EGKYGVDGEFIVK

-277 GEDKDGKIFVLPTNQ
+277 GEDKAGKIFVLPTNQ
-292 KYLATDILD
+292 RYLATDILD

-393 ALNTYD
+393 ALNTKD

-534 QDVDVSTQVVI
+534 QDMDVSTQVVI

-639 NNNSTE
+639 NNNNSTKPVSYQNDNNVAE
-645 TKETKETSSIE
+645 DTQEDINLPAIDDKKNDAIKDNKKDDEKKENNTSRI
-656 DVIYPMYIPSNTY
+656 IIII
-669 LSNKEKVSKDGGER
+669 
-683 LILTFDGDNPFMLIE
+683 LILLVIAGLIYLIFKDDEEDDDIKKANKDINKLKKDNI
-698 ETVSYEKEH
+698 K
-707 LIVPTYGELE
+707 
-717 LMASTIAIVNDNSVN
+717 AST
-732 WIDNNIEYYVVSD
+732 
-745 KLSKSELLDIARSVS
+745 SKSNIKK
-760 VLPVSK
+760 SKK

>member
-50 NVNYLGDIDDTD
+50 NVNYLGDIDATD
-62 EISVEVNENYT
+62 EIRVSVNENYT
-73 YLDNTTDNSQDA
+73 YLDNTTENSQDA
-85 SKVLLG
+85 SEVLHG
-91 SDFGTNGV
+91 YDFGPNGV

-116 VNVKLYNK
+116 VNVTLYNS
-124 TDSEELGE
+124 TDKEKLGE
-132 VNFSKNIK
+132 VIFSKKIE

-205 KEYSIVENKD
+205 NEYSIVENKD

-235 ETTEDFVLEDS
+235 EATEDFVLEDS

-393 ALNTYD
+393 ALNTFD

-410 SWDGDVVRMDA
+410 SWDGDVADMDA

-534 QDVDVSTQVVI
+534 QDMDVSTQVVI

-603 ELVEGDNIIKVKV
+603 ELVEGDNVIKVKV

-639 NNNSTE
+639 NNNSTKPVSYQNDNNVAE
-645 TKETKETSSIE
+645 DTQEDINLPAIDDKKNDAIKDNKKDDEKKENNTSRI
-656 DVIYPMYIPSNTY
+656 IIII
-669 LSNKEKVSKDGGER
+669 
-683 LILTFDGDNPFMLIE
+683 LILLVIAGLIYLIFKDDEEDDDIKKANKDINKLKKDNI
-698 ETVSYEKEH
+698 K
-707 LIVPTYGELE
+707 
-717 LMASTIAIVNDNSVN
+717 AST
-732 WIDNNIEYYVVSD
+732 
-745 KLSKSELLDIARSVS
+745 SKSNIKK
-760 VLPVSK
+760 SKK

>member
-1 MKKIE
+1 MKKIG

-62 EISVEVNENYT
+62 EISVAVNENYT

-99 ELDSALL
+99 EIDSALL

-116 VNVKLYNK
+116 VNVKLYNL

-132 VNFSKNIK
+132 VIFSKNIE

-162 EGKYGVDGEFIIK
+162 EGKYGVDGEFIVK

-264 ADSLLMNSKYIFS
+264 ADNLLMNSKYIFS
-277 GEDKDGKIFVLPTNQ
+277 GEDKAGKIFVLPTNQ

-410 SWDGDVVRMDA
+410 SWDGDVVIMDA

-441 VKYVLP
+441 VKYILP

-534 QDVDVSTQVVI
+534 QDMDVSTQVVI

-639 NNNSTE
+639 NNNSTKPVSYQNDNNVAE
-645 TKETKETSSIE
+645 DTQEDINLPAIDDKKNDAIKDNKKDDKKKDNNTSRI
-656 DVIYPMYIPSNTY
+656 VIII
-669 LSNKEKVSKDGGER
+669 
-683 LILTFDGDNPFMLIE
+683 LILLVIAGLIYLIFKDDEEDDDIKKANKDINKLKKDNI
-698 ETVSYEKEH
+698 K
-707 LIVPTYGELE
+707 
-717 LMASTIAIVNDNSVN
+717 AST
-732 WIDNNIEYYVVSD
+732 
-745 KLSKSELLDIARSVS
+745 SKSNIKK
-760 VLPVSK
+760 SKK

>member
-1 MKKIE
+1 M
-6 KKCSKFT
+6 
-13 KLLIVFGMLFTNLS
+13 
-27 PLSIVFA
+27 
-34 ESVNSDVTVSV
+34 
-45 NNDKL
+45 
-50 NVNYLGDIDDTD
+50 
-62 EISVEVNENYT
+62 
-73 YLDNTTDNSQDA
+73 
-85 SKVLLG
+85 
-91 SDFGTNGV
+91 
-99 ELDSALL
+99 
-106 SNVIF
+106 
-111 DGLYE
+111 
-116 VNVKLYNK
+116 
-124 TDSEELGE
+124 
-132 VNFSKNIK
+132 
-140 HQSGLSYKVYDGT
+140 
-153 GVTEIIPSS
+153 
-162 EGKYGVDGEFIIK
+162 
-175 YKVLAG
+175 
-181 KISPSDV
+181 
-188 FKDETTGDFYTA
+188 
-200 SQLLE
+200 
-205 KEYSIVENKD
+205 
-215 GNLYGEYNVLF
+215 YGEYNVLF

-277 GEDKDGKIFVLPTNQ
+277 GEDKAGKIFVLPTNQ

-393 ALNTYD
+393 ALNTKD

-410 SWDGDVVRMDA
+410 SWDGDVAIMDA

-534 QDVDVSTQVVI
+534 QDMDVSTQVVI

-639 NNNSTE
+639 NNNSTKPVSYQNDNNVAE
-645 TKETKETSSIE
+645 DTQEDINLPAIDDKKNDAIKDNKKDDEKKENNTSRI
-656 DVIYPMYIPSNTY
+656 IIII
-669 LSNKEKVSKDGGER
+669 
-683 LILTFDGDNPFMLIE
+683 LILLVIAGLIYLIFKDDEEDDDIKKANKDINKLKKDNI
-698 ETVSYEKEH
+698 K
-707 LIVPTYGELE
+707 
-717 LMASTIAIVNDNSVN
+717 AST
-732 WIDNNIEYYVVSD
+732 
-745 KLSKSELLDIARSVS
+745 SKSNIKK
-760 VLPVSK
+760 SKK

>member
-1 MKKIE
+1 MKKIG

-50 NVNYLGDIDDTD
+50 NVNYLGDVDDTD
-62 EISVEVNENYT
+62 EISVTVNENYT

-99 ELDSALL
+99 ELDSTLL

-116 VNVKLYNK
+116 VNVKLYNL

-132 VNFSKNIK
+132 VIFSKNIE

-162 EGKYGVDGEFIIK
+162 EGKYGVDGEFIVK

-235 ETTEDFVLEDS
+235 EATENFVLEDS

-348 ITYKCVMLGDL
+348 ITYKCVMIGDL

-368 DLKLLVEKIVNE
+368 DLKLLVEKIINE
-380 TEVNDKTDVYKDD
+380 TEVSDKTDVYKDEV
-393 ALNTYD
+393 LNTYD

-410 SWDGDVVRMDA
+410 SWDCDVVSMDA

-447 IEQYNVSGIAG
+447 IERYNVSGIAG

-500 YVMLELTFKALSS
+500 YVMFELTFKALSS

-519 VTDNELFNKDTYYNI
+519 VTDNELFNKDTYYNT
-534 QDVDVSTQVVI
+534 QDMDVSTQVVI
-545 NTSADNKLSSL
+545 NTSADNELSSL
-556 KVAGQEIQLKSD
+556 KVAGQEIQLKSG

-639 NNNSTE
+639 NNNSTKPVSYQNDNNVAE
-645 TKETKETSSIE
+645 DTQEDINLPAIDDKKNDTTKDNKKDDEKKE
-656 DVIYPMYIPSNTY
+656 SNT
-669 LSNKEKVSKDGGER
+669 SR
-683 LILTFDGDNPFMLIE
+683 IIIIILILLVIAGLIYLIFKDDE
-698 ETVSYEKEH
+698 EDDDVKKANKDINKLKKEN
-707 LIVPTYGELE
+707 IK
-717 LMASTIAIVNDNSVN
+717 AST
-732 WIDNNIEYYVVSD
+732 
-745 KLSKSELLDIARSVS
+745 SKSNIKK
-760 VLPVSK
+760 SKK